1 MSESERLVQGQPKKI
16 SHDQPLAWLQ
26 PHRTS
31 ESVSHFLASSKC
43 DYFCRSCCFFVF
55 LFNVF
60 HRITTKSGSVFF
72 FFCVIFIVFPSYQQL
87 ISLSHSSRAKLSDA
101 TSFSIVILSTDSLDC
116 ADHNI
121 DANVLMLIAQA
132 STSGARNLQ
141 NIREYRPIWID
152 QLCCRMYWSCMVT
165 KYVASMSKVDMIS
178 FKASDLACPK
188 ATKQGG
194 V

>member
-43 DYFCRSCCFFVF
+43 DYFCRSCCFLFFF
-55 LFNVF
+55 LMSSIVSPQSLVLF
-60 HRITTKSGSVFF
+60 S

-188 ATKQGG
+188 ATKHGG

>member
-1 MSESERLVQGQPKKI
+1 MIIFVVLV
-16 SHDQPLAWLQ
+16 
-26 PHRTS
+26 
-31 ESVSHFLASSKC
+31 
-43 DYFCRSCCFFVF
+43 VF
-55 LFNVF
+55 LF
-60 HRITTKSGSVFF
+60 FF
-72 FFCVIFIVFPSYQQL
+72 LMSSIVSPQSLVLFSFFCVIFIVFPSYQQL

-121 DANVLMLIAQA
+121 DANVLMLIAQV